1 MPLYNQV
8 LAEEDLTSG
17 IAEAAECGDG
27 MSEIGFAHFPK
38 DPEGSCS
45 QVPDQLHLTRPVTRP
60 GTRSADAR
68 VVRCA
73 DLDCYEILSNHRTT
87 LRQRRAQMDQ
97 YRQLARQPDTTDVWF
112 SRVPD
117 SEILQKISEKP
128 KGSKR

>member
-73 DLDCYEILSNHRTT
+73 DLDCCEILSNHRDQSQDNSEAATGSDGSVSTASSTT
-87 LRQRRAQMDQ
+87 
-97 YRQLARQPDTTDVWF
+97 
-112 SRVPD
+112 
-117 SEILQKISEKP
+117 
-128 KGSKR
+128 